1 MDIKDSP
8 KTNHEDDG
16 LLIIDDKNENQ
27 ENSKKAELLFS
38 EYLNSQKIPY
48 YFIDQSKEKYSNEFK
63 ENNMQRPD
71 FIIHTKYS
79 IFYIDVKHRKK
90 YYLDKNME
98 KSFYL
103 NQYELKRLFK
113 FQNELNT
120 TVWIAFIDIENST
133 KFYFS
138 SISDIYEYYTN
149 VKNNMEKKHQEIYA
163 YFDIPECYIHIPKE
177 LIFEHLSFEKG
188 FFKEPDLNYIE
199 NETEHYVNKIITILR
214 SKK

>member
-1 MDIKDSP
+1 MDTKDSQ
-8 KTNHEDDG
+8 KTIYEDG
-16 LLIIDDKNENQ
+16 ENLIIDEKNQ
-27 ENSKKAELLFS
+27 ENSKKAERLFS
-38 EYLNSQKIPY
+38 DYLNIKKIPY

-103 NQYELKRLFK
+103 NQNELNRLYK
-113 FQNELNT
+113 FQNELST
-120 TVWIAFIDIENST
+120 KVWIAFIDIENST
-133 KFYFS
+133 EFHFS

-149 VKNNMEKKHQEIYA
+149 IKNTMEQKHPEINA
-163 YFDIPECYIHIPKE
+163 HFCMPDCYIHIPNE
-177 LIFEHLSFEKG
+177 FIYEHLSFDKG
-188 FFKEPDLNYIE
+188 FYKEPDLKYID
-199 NETEHYVNKIITILR
+199 NETLHYVNKIVTILK